1 MKAFVIRRLLTT
13 LPTVAGVLV
22 IIFIILRVMPADPAV
37 AILGDYASEESL
49 RELRHLLG
57 VDKPLPVQFLDYI
70 TDIFKGDFGRS
81 FTDNRAVVA
90 NIADMIPH
98 TLLLTVSGVII
109 SILIGIPIGII
120 SATWR
125 NSPVDHFSRLFALM
139 GISMPAFYLG
149 ILLLVLFAFR
159 LDWFPI
165 AGTGEFSDPLN
176 LIYRLILPALTL
188 GLVQAAVVMRIT
200 RSSMLEILNQDFV
213 RTARAKGVLE
223 FYVVF
228 KHALSNALITVT
240 TVVGLNL
247 GYLMGGAVLTESVFS
262 RAGLG
267 TLLVEG
273 IKARDYPLVQ
283 GTLIVIAL
291 MVIGVNFVVD
301 LCYGIIDPRVRY
313 E

>member
-1 MKAFVIRRLLTT
+1 MKAFIIRRVIAI
-13 LPTVAGVLV
+13 LPTVFGVL
-22 IIFIILRVMPADPAV
+22 IMIFIILRVMPADPAV

-49 RELRHLLG
+49 QELRHKLG
-57 VDKPLPVQFLDYI
+57 IDKPILIQFFDY
-70 TDIFKGDFGRS
+70 FFNLLKGNFGKS
-81 FTDNRAVVA
+81 FTDSKAV
-90 NIADMIPH
+90 ISHIREMIPH
-98 TLLLTVSGVII
+98 TLLLTLSGVMI
-109 SILIGIPIGII
+109 SIFIGIPIGVV

-125 NSPVDHFSRLFALM
+125 NSFVDHFSRLFALV

-149 ILLLVLFAFR
+149 ILLLVFFAFK

-165 AGTGEFSDPLN
+165 AGTGEFSNLLN
-176 LIYRLILPALTL
+176 LMHRLILPSLTL
-188 GLVQAAVVMRIT
+188 GLVQAALVMRIT
-200 RSSMLEILNQDFV
+200 RSSMLELLNQDFI
-213 RTARAKGVLE
+213 RTARAKGIIE
-223 FYVVF
+223 FLVVF
-228 KHALSNALITVT
+228 KHALSNALITIT

-247 GYLMGGAVLTESVFS
+247 GYLMGGAVLTETVFS

-291 MVIGVNFVVD
+291 MVIGVNFIVD